1 MLSVVRKRRGRLK
14 QVHFKLKRQG
24 VDMELET
31 LILTV
36 YVWIDDW
43 CKQQGIGER
52 KRRGRPSRMSESEI
66 LTLGVVGQWRIGV
79 PWNSE
84 RGMVR
89 YMQRY
94 GRGWFPQMLQVSAFN
109 YRFRQLWGQFVAMQQ
124 ELGRMLSGPQMVY
137 EVVDSVPLP
146 AYSVAQ
152 GKKRRQRHWLWS
164 TSLGYSKSG
173 WYWGHRW
180 LISVTAQG
188 VITGWVLADATVQDR
203 WLLQALLS
211 GRKLGF
217 IHLRPPTI
225 NRYIKPSRRVHV
237 PLKPV
242 GPVPA
247 TGAWTSRV
255 YLADQAF
262 NSKTWRD
269 HWRDLYQAT
278 VICPPAANAV
288 PSWSPAL
295 RAWLAHHRQLV
306 ETVFALLTDTFALK
320 RLRPHSIWGFLARL
334 SALAAAH
341 NFAIFLNRLLHRPD
355 LALPT
360 LIC

>member
-1 MLSVVRKRRGRLK
+1 M
-14 QVHFKLKRQG
+14 
-24 VDMELET
+24 
-31 LILTV
+31 LTV

-43 CKQQGIGER
+43 SKEQATGQK
-52 KRRGRPSRMSESEI
+52 KRRGRPSRMSDSEI
-66 LTLGVVGQWRIGV
+66 LTLGIVGQWRVGV
-79 PWNSE
+79 PWRSE

-89 YMQRY
+89 YMQAH

-109 YRFRQLWGQFVAMQQ
+109 YRFRQLWRQFVALPQA
-124 ELGRMLSGPQMVY
+124 LGQVLSGPQMVY

-152 GKKRRQRHWLWS
+152 GKKWRQRHWLWS
-164 TSLGYSKSG
+164 ASLGYSKSG

-211 GRKLGF
+211 GRKQGF

-225 NRYIKPSRRVHV
+225 THYVKPSHRVHV

-242 GPVPA
+242 GPAPA
-247 TGAWTSRV
+247 TGAWTNRV

-262 NSKTWRD
+262 NGQTWRD
-269 HWRDLYQAT
+269 HWHDLYHAT
-278 VICPPAANAV
+278 LICPPAPNAK
-288 PSWSPAL
+288 PTWSASQ
-295 RAWLAHHRQLV
+295 RAWLARHRQIV

-320 RLRPHSIWGFLARL
+320 HLRSHSIWGCLARL
-334 SALAAAH
+334 SAIAAAH
-341 NFAIFLNRLLHRPD
+341 NFAIYLNRLLHRPD

-360 LIC
+360 LISCFFGQRFIALPLP